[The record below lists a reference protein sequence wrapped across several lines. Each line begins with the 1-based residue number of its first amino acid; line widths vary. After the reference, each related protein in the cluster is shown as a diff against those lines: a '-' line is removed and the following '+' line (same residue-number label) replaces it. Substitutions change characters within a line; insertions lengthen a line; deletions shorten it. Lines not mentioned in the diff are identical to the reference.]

1 MDPDMVRQQEEEEAA
16 SRLRSVVTR
25 RAPAP
30 PPKGD
35 AFVLRAEPRERFR
48 EAEPAVEAA
57 PAQERRAPGWGAALR
72 ATTYCVFFA
81 GVGLVGGIAVGA
93 NLGLVPWQSLAFG
106 VAAGFLFGWRS
117 AVAAL
122 RKYYAAGIARAYRAS
137 LVPALIIILSLVGG
151 WATILPFAGTAV
163 DAAHTSQLLKPWLG
177 LFIGAAA
184 GFALALPKLRA
195 NLRG

>member
-16 SRLRSVVTR
+16 SRLRGVITGR
-25 RAPAP
+25 MPPP
-30 PPKGD
+30 PPKRD
-35 AFVLRAEPRERFR
+35 AFVLRAEPRERFS
-48 EAEPAVEAA
+48 EAEPAAAA
-57 PAQERRAPGWGAALR
+57 PARERRAPGWGAALR

-81 GVGLVGGIAVGA
+81 GVGLVGGIAIGA
-93 NLGLVPWQSLAFG
+93 NLELVSWQSLAFG
-106 VAAGFLFGWRS
+106 VAAGFLLGWRS
-117 AVAAL
+117 AVGAL

-137 LVPALIIILSLVGG
+137 LVPALIIIMSLVGG

-163 DAAHTSQLLKPWLG
+163 DAAHTGQLLKPWLG

-195 NLRG
+195 NLRC

>member
-16 SRLRSVVTR
+16 SRLRGVITGR
-25 RAPAP
+25 MPPPP
-30 PPKGD
+30 PPKRD

-48 EAEPAVEAA
+48 EAAPAAEAA
-57 PAQERRAPGWGAALR
+57 PARERRAPGWGAAIR
-72 ATTYCVFFA
+72 ATAYCVFFA

-93 NLGLVPWQSLAFG
+93 NLGLVSWQSLAFG

-122 RKYYAAGIARAYRAS
+122 RKYYAAGIAGAYRAS
-137 LVPALIIILSLVGG
+137 LVPALIITMSLVGG
-151 WATILPFAGTAV
+151 FAGTAV
-163 DAAHTSQLLKPWLG
+163 DAAHTSQLLRPWLG
-177 LFIGAAA
+177 LFIGAAV
-184 GFALALPKLRA
+184 GFALALPKLRT